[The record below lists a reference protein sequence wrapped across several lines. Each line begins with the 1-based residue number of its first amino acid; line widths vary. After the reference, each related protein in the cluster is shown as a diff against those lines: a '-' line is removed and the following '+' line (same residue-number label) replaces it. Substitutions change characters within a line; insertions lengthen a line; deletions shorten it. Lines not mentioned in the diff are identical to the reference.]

1 MLEATFHLIFIL
13 SALFVVGLLALVG
26 MLILLFTS
34 PEPTRTSVKATDIL
48 AREGYTDPPRI
59 RRRKDLTR
67 V

>member
-1 MLEATFHLIFIL
+1 MLTVTFYLMLIL
-13 SALFVVGLLALVG
+13 SALFVVGLLALMG

-34 PEPTRTSVKATDIL
+34 PKPTHTSVKATDIL

-59 RRRKDLTR
+59 RRRLELAH